1 MIASVHAESVS
12 GAQKRLGR
20 KVMECFDK
28 FVVLSKKNRPGEIIG
43 TYGKEALI

>member
-28 FVVLSKKNRPGEIIG
+28 FVVLSKKKQTRE
-43 TYGKEALI
+43 K